1 MHIFPCLPVRHTL
14 GAALVG
20 ACLGCLIASTSVPAQ
35 AQAPA
40 VGAGQAA
47 QAAQRTRL
55 NFDQGWKFAF
65 GHAYD
70 PARDF
75 DYGTRPFFFAKAGYG
90 DGPASVSFSDAGWR
104 QLDLPHDWA
113 VELPFDA
120 RASAGHGSKAIGRNF
135 PDNSVGWYRKV
146 FDIPAA
152 AKGRRIALEF
162 DGVYRNSVVW
172 VNGHYLGT
180 EPSGYS
186 GFRYDITDYLEYG
199 GPNVIAVR
207 ADATMEEGWFYEG
220 AGIYR
225 HVWLTS
231 TAPLHVA
238 QWGTYVRS
246 TLQGRAAEVDVDV
259 TVRNDGKA
267 GERFAI
273 EHEIVAADGRVVA
286 RAQAPG
292 LAIAAAASAD
302 YGQRLRVE
310 APHLWSLDDPYL
322 YRLRTRVRQAG
333 QLVDQYDTP
342 FGIRTVAFDP
352 DKGFFLNGKPVK
364 LQGTNNHQDHAGV
377 GVALPDGLQ
386 EWRLKQ
392 LKAIGVNAYRASH
405 HPPTPELLEA
415 ADRLGILVIDEHR
428 MMGTTPEI
436 VGQLERMV
444 RRDRN
449 HPSVILW
456 SVGNEEW
463 ALEWNALGT
472 HLAREMSDIVQRLDP
487 TRRTTLAASGSG
499 KGVSVGADV
508 IGFNYGAQHDVDAF
522 HRDHPAM
529 PAVMTEEGSTLSTR
543 GVYVDAPAKSQLNA
557 YDRQGRPGASLS
569 IEEGWRRVQ
578 ERPWMAGMFIWTG
591 FDYRGETTPFGWPA
605 TSSQFGMLDTTG
617 VPKDTAYYLKAWWT
631 KVPTVHILPHW
642 NWPGR
647 EGQAIDVR
655 VYANGDAVELFQ
667 DGRSLGR
674 QAMPRDGHLQWKV
687 RYRPGSL
694 VAKAYRAGKL
704 VATDTVATTGASEA
718 LRLTADTDRLKSNG
732 SPNGSPYGTD
742 IAVVWVNVQDR
753 RKTIVPTAGELVDF
767 ETTGPLRIIG
777 VGNGDPG
784 SHEADHPVD
793 RHAFLPLGGWRTLG
807 LSSREAG
814 TALDDAADLSS
825 WRDPQR
831 WLPPEQEPARTP
843 YVVLRGTFPRP
854 QVAPGQL
861 AVLFIDQLDPEQRVY
876 VNGKAVVPSTIDGSL
891 AIALDGLAL
900 KDENSLAYV
909 AATPPDGVPGMA
921 ERSASG
927 RKWGSVRVTTKA
939 GPWQR
944 TVFNGWAQVIVQAT
958 GQSGPATLTA
968 RSKGLA
974 PATLTWDI
982 R

>member
-1 MHIFPCLPVRHTL
+1 MPITRHRTL
-14 GAALVG
+14 ACALRHAAGSAVFG
-20 ACLGCLIASTSVPAQ
+20 ACLGFLIVCAPVS

-40 VGAGQAA
+40 VAA
-47 QAAQRTRL
+47 KQPEQAAQRIRL
-55 NFDQGWKFAF
+55 NIDQGWKFAF
-65 GHAYD
+65 GHAAD
-70 PARDF
+70 PAQDF
-75 DYGTRPFFFAKAGYG
+75 DYGTRQFFFAKAGYG
-90 DGPASVSFSDAGWR
+90 DGPAGVSFSDAGWR
-104 QLDLPHDWA
+104 QVDLPHDWA
-113 VELPFDA
+113 VELPFDP
-120 RASAGHGSKAIGRNF
+120 RGSTGHGSKAIGRNF
-135 PDNSVGWYRKV
+135 PENSVGWYRKV
-146 FDIPAA
+146 VDIPAA
-152 AKGRRIALEF
+152 DQGRRIALEF

-172 VNGHYLGT
+172 VNGHYIGT

-186 GFRYDITDYLEYG
+186 GFRYDITDYLHYG

-225 HVWLTS
+225 HVWLTK

-238 QWGTYVRS
+238 QWGSYVRS
-246 TLQGRAAEVDVDV
+246 TLRAGAAEVDVDL

-273 EHEIVAADGRVVA
+273 EQEIVAPDGRAVA
-286 RAQAPG
+286 RTQAPG
-292 LAIAAAASAD
+292 LSIGAAASAV
-302 YGQRLRVE
+302 YAQRLRVE
-310 APHLWSLDDPYL
+310 RPHLWSLDDPYL
-322 YRLRTRVRQAG
+322 YTLRTRVRRDG
-333 QLVDQYDTP
+333 KLVDQYDTP
-342 FGIRTVAFDP
+342 FGIRQVGFDP
-352 DKGFFLNGKPVK
+352 DKGFSLNGKPVK

-377 GVALPDGLQ
+377 GLALPDGLQ

-444 RRDRN
+444 VRDRN
-449 HPSVILW
+449 HPSVVLW
-456 SVGNEEW
+456 SIGNEEW
-463 ALEWNALGT
+463 ALEGKALGT
-472 HLAREMSDIVQRLDP
+472 HLAREMGDIVKRLDP
-487 TRRTTLAASGSG
+487 SRRSTVAASSSG
-499 KGVSVGADV
+499 NGVSLGADV

-522 HRDHPAM
+522 HRAHPAM

-543 GVYVDAPAKSQLNA
+543 GVYADAPALSQMNA
-557 YDRQGRPGASLS
+557 YDRQGRPGFSLS

-631 KVPTVHILPHW
+631 KAPTVHILPHW

-647 EGQAIDVR
+647 EGQVVDVR
-655 VYANGDAVELFQ
+655 VYANGDEVELFQ

-674 QAMPRDGHLQWKV
+674 QAMPVDGHLQWSV
-687 RYRPGSL
+687 RYLPGSL
-694 VAKAYRAGKL
+694 VAHAYRAGKL
-704 VATDTVATTGASEA
+704 VATDTVASTGAPAA
-718 LRLTADTDRLKSNG
+718 LRLTADTARLRAN
-732 SPNGSPYGTD
+732 GTD

-753 RKTIVPTAGELVDF
+753 QKTIVPTAGERVDF
-767 ETTGPLRIIG
+767 ETTGPVRIIG

-784 SHEADHPVD
+784 SHEADRPVE
-793 RHAFLPLGGWRTLG
+793 RHAFRPLNGWRTLG
-807 LSSREAG
+807 LSSRDAG
-814 TALDDAADLSS
+814 TAIDDGADLSS

-831 WLPPEQEPARTP
+831 WMPPEQEPARTP
-843 YVVLRGTFPRP
+843 YVVLRGTFPHPRP
-854 QVAPGQL
+854 ATGQL
-861 AVLFIDQLDPEQRVY
+861 AVLFIDQLDPGQQVY
-876 VNGKAVVPSTIDGSL
+876 VNGKAVVPSTIDGSP

-909 AATPPDGVPGMA
+909 AASPDDGVSGMA
-921 ERSASG
+921 ERSSGG
-927 RKWGSVRVTTKA
+927 RKWGTVRVTTKA

-944 TVFNGWAQVIVQAT
+944 SVFNGWAQVIVQAT
-958 GQSGPATLTA
+958 GQAGPATLTA
-968 RSKGLA
+968 RSGGLA
-974 PATLTWDI
+974 PATLGWDI